1 MNVFVYDPFVSKN
14 VIEKFGG
21 TKVDNLAEAVKQ
33 MDAISLHVPLN
44 KETKNLINFED
55 CINSLFFS
63 KIKFKEFQKE
73 KFF

>member
-1 MNVFVYDPFVSKN
+1 MNVFVYDPFVSKD

-44 KETKNLINFED
+44 KETKNLINFD
-55 CINSLFFS
+55 FF
-63 KIKFKEFQKE
+63 I
-73 KFF
+73 